1 MIVNVRRGVFT
12 HAPTPARGEGVVRM
26 TTGEIILA
34 AVNALALFVMWRIVR
49 NDE

>member
-26 TTGEIILA
+26 NTGMIIL
-34 AVNALALFVMWRIVR
+34 VLVLVLVLVGMWRILWY
-49 NDE
+49 DE